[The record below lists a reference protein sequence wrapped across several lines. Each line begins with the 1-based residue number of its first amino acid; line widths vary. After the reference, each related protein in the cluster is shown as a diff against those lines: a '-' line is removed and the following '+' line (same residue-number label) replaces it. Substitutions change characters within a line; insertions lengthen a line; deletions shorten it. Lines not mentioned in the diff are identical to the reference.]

1 MTWQRGKT
9 GGIGSGKIWKRSA
22 LDGSSHAAAKAK
34 YLHSRKEKW
43 RQDMGDR
50 VSGQGRSD
58 ARKGI
63 GSLSGKAAASRAEQR
78 AGPWQSWGLAA
89 FCFQEH
95 RLGKLGRKCVLQR
108 GEAVKKWAQSS
119 LSKVKSCPCVL
130 AEGKES
136 LQRRE
141 GEEGAVRG

>member
-1 MTWQRGKT
+1 
-9 GGIGSGKIWKRSA
+9 
-22 LDGSSHAAAKAK
+22 
-34 YLHSRKEKW
+34 
-43 RQDMGDR
+43 MGDR

-95 RLGKLGRKCVLQR
+95 RLRKLERKCVLQR